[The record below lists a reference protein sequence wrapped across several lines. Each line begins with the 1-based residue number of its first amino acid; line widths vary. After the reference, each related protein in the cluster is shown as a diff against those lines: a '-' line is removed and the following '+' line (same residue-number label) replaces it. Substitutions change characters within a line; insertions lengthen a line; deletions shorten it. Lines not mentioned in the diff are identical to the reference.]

1 MLWGRGMNLHDE
13 KWPFAVAFLLSLLG
27 WHITQLTDEVRS
39 AITVLYSV
47 EIDEANRLYTVR
59 LENASRKRSISDVRF
74 LIQCEGSSACLD
86 PTAQATDIIDVPPT
100 YSAGS
105 PLIDSNSMQI
115 NLNIAAGGEFGM
127 RAKMLPGTPP
137 PKFYFV
143 LSSEKP
149 SDIFILDA
157 TTLRG
162 RFVAHYTSIV
172 AGSFAFLSA
181 VFLLLIAWLVV
192 RARRARAAAQPA
204 PVPLSSQPTAEHLRG
219 PA

>member
-86 PTAQATDIIDVPPT
+86 PTAPIFWERA
-100 YSAGS
+100 AGS
-105 PLIDSNSMQI
+105 NVCDADGNRYVDLTAGFRVA
-115 NLNIAAGGEFGM
+115 NLGHAHP
-127 RAKMLPGTPP
+127 R
-137 PKFYFV
+137 V
-143 LSSEKP
+143 V
-149 SDIFILDA
+149 DA
-157 TTLRG
+157 VVDQAER
-162 RFVAHYTSIV
+162 
-172 AGSFAFLSA
+172 
-181 VFLLLIAWLVV
+181 LLHSLGD
-192 RARRARAAAQPA
+192 AQPA
-204 PVPLSSQPTAEHLRG
+204 AVKVALLSTE
-219 PA
+219 